1 MSLFKNNFLIIVP
14 CLLISFM
21 PLFLISGPFLSDL
34 SVVLVGIFFLINI
47 ILKKDYDFIKSKF
60 SIIFVIF
67 FLYLLIN
74 STVNYY
80 DYHTVRIS
88 LGYLRF
94 GLFSLGVFYFL
105 EKKQELLKWLFYTFI
120 FCFIILIFDGFYQ
133 YIFKYNIF
141 NVQVDPGGR
150 VSSLFGSELV
160 LGSYLARLYPIFLG
174 LTFYLFKTK
183 KKIILFVT
191 FLFILTE
198 ILIFL
203 SGERSAFFLNTLAAI
218 FVTLMV
224 RDFKFIRFISLT
236 LSIILIFLIT
246 IYDDTAKKRMWDS
259 TINQIGINSKK
270 INLFSIVHESHYLSA
285 YKMFLDKK
293 FLGIGVRNFRN
304 FCSQPEYFGEHERS
318 CSTHPHNTYIQILA
332 ETGLIG
338 FAFIILILFYFIFK
352 CVLHF
357 KGAIFQK
364 KYYFNDFEI
373 CLLAAILITI
383 WPFVPSGNF
392 FNNWISIIYYFPV
405 GFLLWSLK
413 KSDQKRRNLSLTIK
427 QK

>member
-1 MSLFKNNFLIIVP
+1 
-14 CLLISFM
+14 
-21 PLFLISGPFLSDL
+21 
-34 SVVLVGIFFLINI
+34 
-47 ILKKDYDFIKSKF
+47 
-60 SIIFVIF
+60 
-67 FLYLLIN
+67 
-74 STVNYY
+74 
-80 DYHTVRIS
+80 
-88 LGYLRF
+88 
-94 GLFSLGVFYFL
+94 
-105 EKKQELLKWLFYTFI
+105 
-120 FCFIILIFDGFYQ
+120 
-133 YIFKYNIF
+133 
-141 NVQVDPGGR
+141 
-150 VSSLFGSELV
+150 
-160 LGSYLARLYPIFLG
+160 
-174 LTFYLFKTK
+174 
-183 KKIILFVT
+183 
-191 FLFILTE
+191 
-198 ILIFL
+198 
-203 SGERSAFFLNTLAAI
+203 
-218 FVTLMV
+218 MV
-224 RDFKFIRFISLT
+224 RDFKLIRFISLT

-304 FCSQPEYFGEHERS
+304 FCSQPEYFGAHERS

-413 KSDQKRRNLSLTIK
+413 KSDQKRKNLSLTIK

>member
-1 MSLFKNNFLIIVP
+1 MTLFKNNFLIIVP

-21 PLFLISGPFLSDL
+21 PLFLITGPFLSDL

-80 DYHTVRIS
+80 DYHTVRVS

-141 NVQVDPGGR
+141 NVQVDPSGR

-236 LSIILIFLIT
+236 LSLILIFLIT

-318 CSTHPHNTYIQILA
+318 CSTHPHNTYVQILA

-338 FAFIILILFYFIFK
+338 FAFIILIFFYFIFK

-413 KSDQKRRNLSLTIK
+413 KSNQKRKNLSLTSK

>member
-1 MSLFKNNFLIIVP
+1 MTLFKNNFLIIVP

-21 PLFLISGPFLSDL
+21 PLFLITGPFLSDL

-67 FLYLLIN
+67 CLYLLIN
-74 STVNYY
+74 SIVNYY
-80 DYHTVRIS
+80 DYHTLRIS

-141 NVQVDPGGR
+141 NVQVDPSGR

-224 RDFKFIRFISLT
+224 RDFKFIRFVSLT

-246 IYDDTAKKRMWDS
+246 IYDDTAKKRIWDS
-259 TINQIGINSKK
+259 TIDQMGINSKK
-270 INLFSIVHESHYLSA
+270 INLFSVVHESHYLSA

-318 CSTHPHNTYIQILA
+318 CSTHPHNTYVQILA

-338 FAFIILILFYFIFK
+338 FAFIILIFFYFIFK

-413 KSDQKRRNLSLTIK
+413 KSNQKRKNLSLTSK

>member
-141 NVQVDPGGR
+141 NVQVDPSGR

-224 RDFKFIRFISLT
+224 RDFKFIRFVSLT

-246 IYDDTAKKRMWDS
+246 IYDDTAKKRIWDS
-259 TINQIGINSKK
+259 TIDQMGINSKK
-270 INLFSIVHESHYLSA
+270 INLFSVVHESHYLSA

>member
-141 NVQVDPGGR
+141 NVQVDPSGR

>member
-74 STVNYY
+74 SIVNYY

-141 NVQVDPGGR
+141 NVQVDPSGR

-413 KSDQKRRNLSLTIK
+413 KSDQKRKNLSLTIK

>member
-1 MSLFKNNFLIIVP
+1 MTLFKNNFLIIVP

-21 PLFLISGPFLSDL
+21 PLFLITGPFLSDL

-141 NVQVDPGGR
+141 NVQVDPSGR

-183 KKIILFVT
+183 KKL
-191 FLFILTE
+191 
-198 ILIFL
+198 
-203 SGERSAFFLNTLAAI
+203 
-218 FVTLMV
+218 
-224 RDFKFIRFISLT
+224 
-236 LSIILIFLIT
+236 
-246 IYDDTAKKRMWDS
+246 Y
-259 TINQIGINSKK
+259 
-270 INLFSIVHESHYLSA
+270 YL
-285 YKMFLDKK
+285 
-293 FLGIGVRNFRN
+293 
-304 FCSQPEYFGEHERS
+304 
-318 CSTHPHNTYIQILA
+318 
-332 ETGLIG
+332 
-338 FAFIILILFYFIFK
+338 
-352 CVLHF
+352 LHF
-357 KGAIFQK
+357 
-364 KYYFNDFEI
+364 YSY
-373 CLLAAILITI
+373 
-383 WPFVPSGNF
+383 
-392 FNNWISIIYYFPV
+392 
-405 GFLLWSLK
+405 
-413 KSDQKRRNLSLTIK
+413 
-427 QK
+427 

>member
-141 NVQVDPGGR
+141 NVQVDPSGR

-304 FCSQPEYFGEHERS
+304 FCSQPEYFGGHERS

>member
-1 MSLFKNNFLIIVP
+1 MTLFKNNFLIIVP

-21 PLFLISGPFLSDL
+21 PLFLITGPFLSDL

-47 ILKKDYDFIKSKF
+47 ILKKDYDFIKTKF

-80 DYHTVRIS
+80 DYHTVRVS

-141 NVQVDPGGR
+141 NIQADPGGR

-160 LGSYLARLYPIFLG
+160 LGSYLSRLYPILLG

-183 KKIILFVT
+183 KKIILLVT

-224 RDFKFIRFISLT
+224 RDFKFIRFVSLT

-246 IYDDTAKKRMWDS
+246 IYDDTAKKRIWDS
-259 TINQIGINSKK
+259 TIDQMGINSKK
-270 INLFSIVHESHYLSA
+270 INLFSVVHESHYLSA

-318 CSTHPHNTYIQILA
+318 CSTHPHNTYVQILA

-338 FAFIILILFYFIFK
+338 FAFIILIFFYFIFK

>member
-74 STVNYY
+74 SIVNYY

-141 NVQVDPGGR
+141 NIQVDPSGR
-150 VSSLFGSELV
+150 VSSLFGSELI
-160 LGSYLARLYPIFLG
+160 LGSYLTRLYPILLG
-174 LTFYLFKTK
+174 LTFYLFKK
-183 KKIILFVT
+183 KKTIILFVT
-191 FLFILTE
+191 LLFILTE

-259 TINQIGINSKK
+259 TINQMGINSKK
-270 INLFSIVHESHYLSA
+270 INLFSVVHESHYLSA

-318 CSTHPHNTYIQILA
+318 CSTHPHNTYVQILA

-338 FAFIILILFYFIFK
+338 FAFIILIFFYFIFK

-357 KGAIFQK
+357 KRAIFQK

-413 KSDQKRRNLSLTIK
+413 KSDQKRKNLSLTSK

>member
-413 KSDQKRRNLSLTIK
+413 KSDQKRKNLSLTIK

>member
-47 ILKKDYDFIKSKF
+47 IFKKDYDFIKSKF

-141 NVQVDPGGR
+141 NVQVGPSGR

-246 IYDDTAKKRMWDS
+246 IYDDTAKKRIWDS
-259 TINQIGINSKK
+259 TIDQIGINSKK

-413 KSDQKRRNLSLTIK
+413 KSDQKRKNLSLTIK

>member
-141 NVQVDPGGR
+141 NVQVDPSGR

-304 FCSQPEYFGEHERS
+304 FCSQPEYFGEHERT

-413 KSDQKRRNLSLTIK
+413 KSDQKRRNISLTIK